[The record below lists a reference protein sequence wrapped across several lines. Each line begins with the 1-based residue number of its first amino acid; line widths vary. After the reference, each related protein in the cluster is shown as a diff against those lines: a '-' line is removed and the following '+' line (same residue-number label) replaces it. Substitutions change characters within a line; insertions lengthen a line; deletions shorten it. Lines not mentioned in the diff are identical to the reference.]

1 MKRDFDPLNFYLGI
15 SSILLTIGEAALVNV
30 PSGQELVVG
39 FCQG

>member
-15 SSILLTIGEAALVNV
+15 ASILPIIREAALVNV
-30 PSGQELVVG
+30 PCGQELVVG